1 MKNGFTLMRY
11 RRDPETLAFK
21 RGENEG
27 IYEVDPAKEFNTLAK
42 RSLTKSPDND
52 YRSKMVTLIDNF
64 FE

>member
-1 MKNGFTLMRY
+1 MRY

-21 RGENEG
+21 RSENEG
-27 IYEVDPAKEFNTLAK
+27 IYEVEPSKEFNTLAK

-52 YRSKMVTLIDNF
+52 YRSKMLTLIDNF